1 MRGFFLRW
9 MDNNHSKLSQ
19 IHSKRQR
26 EDHLIAGGAT
36 NVEAIARYFTDGE
49 HMSLAAA
56 EQSFSNLKTGRF
68 TGYDAE
74 RHFNSLRRNN
84 AR

>member
-1 MRGFFLRW
+1 MRRFFLRW

-36 NVEAIARYFTDGE
+36 NVDAVQRYFIDGE

-56 EQSFSNLKTGRF
+56 EQSFSNLKTGHF
-68 TGYDAE
+68 TGYEAQ
-74 RHFNSLRRNN
+74 RHFENLRRNN